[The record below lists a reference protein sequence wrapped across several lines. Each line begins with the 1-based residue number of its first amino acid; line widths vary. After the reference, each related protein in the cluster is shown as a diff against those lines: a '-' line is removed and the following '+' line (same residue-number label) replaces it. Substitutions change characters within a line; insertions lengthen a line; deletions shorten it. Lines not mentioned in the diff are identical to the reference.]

1 MTSSAPLP
9 PLIGIPV
16 ALAAGTA
23 IPVQGRING
32 ALGAR
37 LDDGVAAALV
47 SFGTGLVVMILIS
60 LVLPRGR
67 AGFRAIGPSV
77 RERRFPPLYLAAGA
91 IGAFFVFSQS
101 LTISL
106 IGVALF
112 SVAAVMGQSLSGLVV
127 DRLGI
132 GPAGKRSA
140 TPMRII
146 GVVLTVV
153 SVIWAV
159 SPRFGAA
166 GEPSSWLIP
175 VLLPVAAGILLSFQ
189 QAMNGTAAFHYGTP
203 ITATLVN
210 FIAGAVV
217 LLAAWLV
224 KLAIAG
230 PGNALPSE
238 WWYYL
243 GGPMGCVFIGLGALL
258 VRSLGVLL
266 TGLGLIGGQLVG
278 SLALDLFVPAPGSVV
293 AFATV
298 AGTLLTLVAIVLTTL
313 PWPRGA
319 AAAAARR
326 RRIGTTAGRT

>member
-1 MTSSAPLP
+1 MTSKAPLS

-16 ALAAGTA
+16 ALVAGLA
-23 IPVQGRING
+23 IPIQGRING

-37 LDDGVAAALV
+37 LDDGLAAALV

-60 LVLPRGR
+60 VALPRGR
-67 AGFRAIGPSV
+67 SGFRSIFPAV
-77 RERRFPPLYLAAGA
+77 RERRFPPLYLAAGG
-91 IGAFFVFSQS
+91 IGAFFVFTQS
-101 LTISL
+101 FTIGI

-127 DRLGI
+127 DRLGL

-146 GVVLTVV
+146 GVVLTVI
-153 SVIWAV
+153 SVLWAV
-159 SPRFGAA
+159 SPRFDAA
-166 GEPSSWLIP
+166 GEPSSWLLP

-189 QAMNGTAAFHYGTP
+189 QAMNGTAAHHYGTP

-210 FIAGAVV
+210 FVSGAVV
-217 LLAAWLV
+217 LLAAWLIKV
-224 KLAIAG
+224 ALAG

-243 GGPMGCVFIGLGALL
+243 GGPMGCVFIGLGTLL

-313 PWPRGA
+313 PWPRRPGA
-319 AAAAARR
+319 
-326 RRIGTTAGRT
+326 TAGRRRQLRAPTARP